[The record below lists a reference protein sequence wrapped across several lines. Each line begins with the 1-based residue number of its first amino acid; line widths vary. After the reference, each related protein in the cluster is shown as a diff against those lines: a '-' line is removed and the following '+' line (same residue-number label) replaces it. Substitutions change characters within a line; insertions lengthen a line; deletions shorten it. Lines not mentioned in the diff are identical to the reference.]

1 MIPCRTFSIVAADP
15 LAGECGVAVASKFLS
30 VGAVVP
36 WARGGVG
43 AIATQSYANTSYGP
57 TGLGLLAK
65 GVTPQAA
72 VDRMT
77 SADPYSAKRQVGIVD
92 MEGRAATFSGPECFP
107 WFGGVTGEHV
117 AVQGNI
123 LVGEATVTAMLRAFQ
138 TTTGPLA
145 DRLLAALKGG
155 DRAGGD
161 RRGKQS
167 AALLVVKA
175 AGFRTRTLTGVVA
188 VGADG
193 ATRCRTRHCWRCR
206 DRQRECRRLRRAR
219 AE

>member
-107 WFGGVTGEHV
+107 WFGGLTGDHA

-145 DRLLAALKGG
+145 DRLLAALKAPFLVLA
-155 DRAGGD
+155 DYLT
-161 RRGKQS
+161 RRGIAEGLTHGAVNYS
-167 AALLVVKA
+167 
-175 AGFRTRTLTGVVA
+175 GFPA
-188 VGADG
+188 S
-193 ATRCRTRHCWRCR
+193 WKI
-206 DRQRECRRLRRAR
+206 
-219 AE
+219 